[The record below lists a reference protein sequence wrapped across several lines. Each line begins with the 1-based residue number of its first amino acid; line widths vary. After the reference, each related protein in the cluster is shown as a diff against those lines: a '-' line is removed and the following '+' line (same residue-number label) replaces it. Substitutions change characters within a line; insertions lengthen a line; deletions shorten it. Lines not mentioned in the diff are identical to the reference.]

1 MLAILII
8 SIINLI
14 GIGAL
19 IYGFYKFGEKVTN
32 SLRGVDGYIFE
43 LYRVV
48 DNNFK
53 KEAEILNSLTEWRN
67 KYE

>member
-67 KYE
+67 KHG

>member
-8 SIINLI
+8 SIINVI

-19 IYGFYKFGEKVTN
+19 IYGFYKFSEISTYYLK
-32 SLRGVDGYIFE
+32 SSDEYILE

-53 KEAEILNSLTEWRN
+53 KVAEILNSLTEWRKN
-67 KYE
+67 NG